1 MIFEDIVTQQAKEA
15 GFQWL
20 LRDRAVHAPH
30 FSLEDLAKLD
40 GRVEANIDGLRIA
53 GEAGWEMCKDAIGA
67 GGEGAFYHVTSR
79 GNG

>member
-1 MIFEDIVTQQAKEA
+1 MRHI
-15 GFQWL
+15 
-20 LRDRAVHAPH
+20 